1 MIEKMF
7 IDFRSLLLLAIQCL
21 VQFLLRALF
30 NDKNVSDIRVWNGI
44 IGKTYTHPS
53 FSANERNV
61 HLWQKLT
68 HVLSFLVK
76 KDFFGERVNFV
87 TIVPKWK
94 VSGKDQRENEKVNSW
109 QN

>member
-1 MIEKMF
+1 MF
-7 IDFRSLLLLAIQCL
+7 IDIRSLLLLAIQCL

-30 NDKNVSDIRVWNGI
+30 NDKNVSDIHMSGMGFLAKRTRI
-44 IGKTYTHPS
+44 LP

-76 KDFFGERVNFV
+76 KGFLGGRVNFV

-94 VSGKDQRENEKVNSW
+94 VSGKDQREKKVNSW
-109 QN
+109 RN

>member
-1 MIEKMF
+1 MF

-21 VQFLLRALF
+21 VQFLLLALF
-30 NDKNVSDIRVWNGI
+30 NEKNVSEIRVWNGI
-44 IGKTYTHPS
+44 FGKTHTHPS
-53 FSANERNV
+53 ERNV
-61 HLWQKLT
+61 HSWQKLT

>member
-30 NDKNVSDIRVWNGI
+30 NDKNVSDIHMSGMGFLAKRTRI
-44 IGKTYTHPS
+44 LP

-76 KDFFGERVNFV
+76 KGFF
-87 TIVPKWK
+87 WK
-94 VSGKDQRENEKVNSW
+94 EGLIL
-109 QN
+109 

>member
-1 MIEKMF
+1 MF

-21 VQFLLRALF
+21 VQFLLCALF
-30 NDKNVSDIRVWNGI
+30 NDKNVSDIHMSGMGFLAKRTRI
-44 IGKTYTHPS
+44 LP

-76 KDFFGERVNFV
+76 KGFFGGKVNFV

-109 QN
+109 RN